1 MSRQFKRGLGGAAAL
16 AAALLILAGPALGED
31 LRALPGYGLQQ
42 VVDQAPIGGIV
53 KVPAGHYPG
62 PVLLRHAVSVIG
74 EPGSVVDGQGRG
86 SVITVDAPDV
96 VVQGLTIR
104 NSGIS
109 LARED
114 SGVFV
119 TKAGDRARIE
129 DNRFEHDLIGVDLKG
144 PDDAI
149 VRHNVIIGRQDLR
162 MNERGDGIHMWNT
175 PGSIVDGNE
184 VIGGRDGIFVTTSRE
199 NRFSNNRFLGVR
211 FAIHYMYTNNSEVS
225 GNFSRG
231 NHIGYALMYS
241 DKLIV
246 RGNVSEGDRDYG
258 IMLNYTNNSEIGSNT
273 VMPAPEKC
281 VFIYNA
287 NFNHITGNHF
297 EGCAIGIHFTAGS
310 ENNEIAGNAFIDSR
324 NQVKYVGTRLVEWTS
339 REAGKRR
346 GNYWSDAVVY
356 DLDGDGIA
364 DRPYRP
370 NTLTD
375 QLIWRYPLARL
386 LLNSPALH
394 VLSWAQSQFPGIHPG
409 GVIDRAPLMVPPGS

>member
-1 MSRQFKRGLGGAAAL
+1 MSRQFKQGLYRPVAL
-16 AAALLILAGPALGED
+16 AAGLLLLAGPAMGED
-31 LRALPGYGLQQ
+31 LRALPGHSLQQ
-42 VVDQAPIGGIV
+42 VVDQVPAGGIV

-62 PVLLRHAVSVIG
+62 PVKLQHAVSLIG
-74 EPGSVVDGQGRG
+74 APGSVVDGEGQG
-86 SVITVDAPDV
+86 SVITIDAPDV
-96 VVQGLTIR
+96 VVQGFTIR

-109 LARED
+109 LAHED

-129 DNRFEHDLIGVDLKG
+129 DNRFEYDLIGVNLKG
-144 PDDAI
+144 PDDAV
-149 VRHNVIIGRQDLR
+149 VRHNIIVGRTDLR

-175 PGSIVDGNE
+175 PGSIIAGND
-184 VIGGRDGIFVTTSRE
+184 VIGGRDGIFVTTSR
-199 NRFSNNRFLGVR
+199 NNQFRNNRFRGLR
-211 FAIHYMYTNNSEVS
+211 FAIHYMYTNNSQVI
-225 GNFSRG
+225 GNTSLG

-241 DKLIV
+241 DSLIV
-246 RGNVSEGDRDYG
+246 RDNVSQGDRDHG
-258 IMLNYTNNSEIGSNT
+258 IMLNYTNNSEIVAN
-273 VMPAPEKC
+273 VVEPAPEKC

-287 NFNHITGNHF
+287 NGNHILNNRF
-297 EGCAIGIHFTAGS
+297 QGCAIGIHFTAGS

-339 REAGKRR
+339 RVAGKRR

-394 VLSWAQSQFPGIHPG
+394 VLSWAQSQFPGLHPG
-409 GVIDRAPLMVPPGS
+409 GVIDRAPLMAPPGS